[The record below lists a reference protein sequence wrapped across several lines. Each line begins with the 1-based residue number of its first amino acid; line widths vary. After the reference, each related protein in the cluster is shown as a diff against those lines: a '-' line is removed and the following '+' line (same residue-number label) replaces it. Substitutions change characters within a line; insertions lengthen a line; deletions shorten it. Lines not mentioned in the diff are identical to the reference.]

1 MRSKR
6 YLRLILLAAI
16 AVLGACAPYDLD
28 ITPSATPTPVPTP
41 TPTPDPAE
49 IEAEAAV
56 VDIGLVESL
65 LGQILEA
72 VPGTIPAGAT
82 QWQQDGT
89 REPEDVRNVTN
100 GIARRVFFTEQ
111 QGGRANL
118 TFGVFNSP
126 EDAEN
131 HYEFI
136 SGIRSALE
144 RGQPDDNFPEPNL
157 FGSGLYG
164 SNAIFQSDNI
174 FVEVSVELFS
184 STAGNPLPG
193 LARSALSTVE
203 RGLESFEAAAAE
215 TGAEADTDAD
225 PHQARLAAILAAA
238 PASIVTGTLQWRLD
252 TGTEPENVRNVTNG
266 IANRIYYTEPGGS
279 RFNMVFGVFDT
290 AEDAQNH
297 FEFIAGLRT
306 QLENANELED
316 LPSPNLFRIG
326 LYGSVGIVRID
337 DVFVEV
343 FIEQVSGATE
353 NPLTRLAGAAVRAVE
368 QAENDNGG
376 G

>member
-6 YLRLILLAAI
+6 YLRLILLVTI

-56 VDIGLVESL
+56 VDIGVVESL
-65 LGQILEA
+65 LGQILDA

-82 QWQQDGT
+82 QWQRDGT

-136 SGIRSALE
+136 RGIRSTLE
-144 RGQPDDNFPEPNL
+144 RGQPDDNFPDPNL

-184 STAGNPLPG
+184 STAGNPLSG

-203 RGLESFEAAAAE
+203 RGLESFEVAADVATAPE
-215 TGAEADTDAD
+215 TETD
-225 PHQARLAAILAAA
+225 PNQVRLAAI
-238 PASIVTGTLQWRLD
+238 
-252 TGTEPENVRNVTNG
+252 
-266 IANRIYYTEPGGS
+266 PGS
-279 RFNMVFGVFDT
+279 S
-290 AEDAQNH
+290 
-297 FEFIAGLRT
+297 AGLHCDRC
-306 QLENANELED
+306 
-316 LPSPNLFRIG
+316 
-326 LYGSVGIVRID
+326 
-337 DVFVEV
+337 
-343 FIEQVSGATE
+343 
-353 NPLTRLAGAAVRAVE
+353 AAVAAGFEHRAAKRP
-368 QAENDNGG
+368 QCHQRHRQPHPLHRAGRQPI
-376 G
+376 